1 MAIEENV
8 RVFVL
13 NIVSYILIH
22 SCVHMQMHTV
32 FVYVYDI
39 IYIVVIVE

>member
-13 NIVSYILIH
+13 NVVYIYIIY
-22 SCVHMQMHTV
+22 SCVHMQMRTV